1 VDLHFCP
8 GEAEAMRLG
17 RDLEAANQQAVE
29 FGEQRLVH
37 SAQGTDGSAQLIQ
50 KKIMDDVTSF
60 CTSNFHDDA
69 TLLVVAI
76 R

>member
-1 VDLHFCP
+1 
-8 GEAEAMRLG
+8 
-17 RDLEAANQQAVE
+17 VE

-50 KKIMDDVTSF
+50 KKIMNDVSVF
-60 CTSNFHDDA
+60 CAFNFHDDA

-76 R
+76 K